1 MVDASNPDDAP
12 VAAVCTW
19 CSAPLSAADT
29 DICPSCGAALRVEG
43 EQQLPGLTSIDA
55 EAILRAKNA
64 PKQRSR
70 LLSWLSGDVDD
81 TDVYRPGDSKAVA
94 FPDLDVRREML
105 KLEIQADLANLQAE
119 ADAMISEAAAEGRV
133 LKIPPDL
140 AEAAGLTPL
149 ATAGAGDEGGE
160 GDRAGLEAEA
170 DASVDAEAAAL
181 PEADEP
187 A

>member
-1 MVDASNPDDAP
+1 MVEASNTDGATAAP
-12 VAAVCTW
+12 VCPW

-29 DICPSCGAALRVEG
+29 DTCPTCGAALRGEIVE
-43 EQQLPGLTSIDA
+43 QLPGLTAIDA
-55 EAILRAKNA
+55 QALIRSKNQ
-64 PKQRSR
+64 PKPRSR
-70 LLSWLSGDVDD
+70 LLSWLSGESDD
-81 TDVYRPGDSKAVA
+81 DVYRPGDAKAVA

-119 ADAMISEAAAEGRV
+119 ADAILSEAAAEGRV

-149 ATAGAGDEGGE
+149 GTTEEDGG
-160 GDRAGLEAEA
+160 A
-170 DASVDAEAAAL
+170 DAGPAPSEVPSAE
-181 PEADEP
+181 PEADPP

>member
-1 MVDASNPDDAP
+1 MVEASNPDDAP
-12 VAAVCTW
+12 VAPVCTW

-29 DICPSCGAALRVEG
+29 ETCPSCGAALRVEG
-43 EQQLPGLTSIDA
+43 EQQLPGLTAIDA
-55 EAILRAKNA
+55 EAIVRAKNP

-70 LLSWLSGDVDD
+70 LLSWLSGDTDD
-81 TDVYRPGDSKAVA
+81 DIYRPGDAKAVA

-119 ADAMISEAAAEGRV
+119 ADAMLSEAAAEGRV

-140 AEAAGLTPL
+140 AQAAGLTAL
-149 ATAGAGDEGGE
+149 GSEDEDDVAGETAGVEPDV
-160 GDRAGLEAEA
+160 
-170 DASVDAEAAAL
+170 SHDAEAAAA

>member
-1 MVDASNPDDAP
+1 MVEASNPDDAP
-12 VAAVCTW
+12 VAPVCTW

-29 DICPSCGAALRVEG
+29 ETCPSCGAALRVEG
-43 EQQLPGLTSIDA
+43 EQQLPGLTAIDA
-55 EAILRAKNA
+55 EAIVRAKNP

-70 LLSWLSGDVDD
+70 LLSWLSGDTDD
-81 TDVYRPGDSKAVA
+81 DIYRPGDAKAVA

-119 ADAMISEAAAEGRV
+119 ADAMLSEAAAEGRV

-140 AEAAGLTPL
+140 AQAAGLTAL
-149 ATAGAGDEGGE
+149 GSEDEGDVAGETAGVEPDVSDDAG
-160 GDRAGLEAEA
+160 
-170 DASVDAEAAAL
+170 AAAA